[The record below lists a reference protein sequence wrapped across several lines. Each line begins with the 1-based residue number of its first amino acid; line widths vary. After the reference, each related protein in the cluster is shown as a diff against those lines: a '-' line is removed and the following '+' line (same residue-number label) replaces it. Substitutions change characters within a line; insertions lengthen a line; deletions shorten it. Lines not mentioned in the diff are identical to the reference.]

1 MLGQVEA
8 DRMYF
13 LAKPGIFLPGFSF
26 RKAVCSIEN
35 KFGTIFPECDV
46 LRFLFLVFFF
56 LGGGGGMGIWGL
68 GKVEL
73 ESRDVVFFTNF
84 AGSL

>member
-35 KFGTIFPECDV
+35 KFDTIFPECDV

-56 LGGGGGMGIWGL
+56 FGWRGWNGDLGV
-68 GKVEL
+68 GKSGV
-73 ESRDVVFFTNF
+73 RK
-84 AGSL
+84 